1 LQAYV
6 GLGFLAYVFSRSTAL
21 WHLV

>member
-6 GLGFLAYVFSRSTAL
+6 GLGYRPMC
-21 WHLV
+21 LVGLS